1 LFAAALFSASGD
13 EEPVR
18 RQVAADLAYVL
29 GEIHALHRT
38 CAGPNDGTW
47 RARMEALVN
56 AEAADV
62 GFRRRLM
69 KRFNSG
75 YLEAS
80 AAHVSCGSDSL
91 EAERRAQSEG
101 ARLARRLSGE
111 AGP

>member
-1 LFAAALFSASGD
+1 LFAAALSLASGD
-13 EEPVR
+13 DEPVR

-47 RARMEALVN
+47 RARMEALVA
-56 AEAADV
+56 AEAADD

-80 AAHVSCGSDSL
+80 ATHVSCSSESL
-91 EAERRAQSEG
+91 EAERRAEGEG
-101 ARLARRLSGE
+101 ARLARRLAGE
-111 AGP
+111 TGP